1 MERMLKPWQLSFII
15 HLCLIGLFLLLTVL
29 KISPQIENYEV
40 PIEVAQPLEAQN
52 LKEVKEQP
60 KVVLKSINQPVP
72 ENKPVREVFGAS
84 RNTYTDSSAADGIE
98 IKKGNTLAK
107 EVDTLKLE
115 DSDVD
120 ALPTPTE
127 EYLVSDMPVLLSEVR
142 PNYPKE
148 AKEKQLEGAVSL
160 DVLIDEKG
168 SVRQVSVIEGL
179 EIFRAGA
186 VEAMR
191 KFKFKP
197 AKVDGKPVAV
207 RIRYSIK
214 FKLEF

>member
-1 MERMLKPWQLSFII
+1 MDRLLKPWQLSLLI
-15 HLCLIGLFLLLTVL
+15 HLSFLGLFFFITVL
-29 KISPQIENYEV
+29 KISTPTEIYEV
-40 PIEVAQPLEAQN
+40 PIEVSAPEEAQN

-72 ENKPVREVFGAS
+72 DNKPVREVFGAS
-84 RNTYTDSSAADGIE
+84 RKTYTDSSATDGVE

-115 DSDVD
+115 DTD
-120 ALPTPTE
+120 ADSLPTPTE
-127 EYLVSDMPVLLSEVR
+127 EYLVSDMPVLISEVR
-142 PNYPKE
+142 PVYPRE

-160 DVLIDEKG
+160 DVLIDDKG
-168 SVRQVSVIEGL
+168 NVRQVSVIEGP
-179 EIFRAGA
+179 EIFKTGA
-186 VEAMR
+186 VEAMK
-191 KFKFKP
+191 KFKFRP
-197 AKVDGKPVAV
+197 AKVEGKPVAV